1 MAELLKFNRQEIEE
15 LIQQGRKN
23 EIIKYDLRGADLHG
37 LDLSC
42 MDLYGKNL
50 SYADLRY
57 ADLFHANLSTAN
69 LSHANLSTA
78 NLCNVNL
85 CNVNLNGACLYGA
98 NLSETNLREADLSE
112 VDLSRAYLFGANLNK
127 AKCEN
132 IVYNEGT
139 SFFALQCPEKGSF
152 IGFKKANGYIVELKI
167 PANAKRSS
175 ATSRKCRC
183 SKAKVLSITLLDGTD
198 DGTTSVCSDRDP
210 DFVYKIGKIVKVD
223 DFDEDRWHECSTG
236 IHFFMTRDEAVK
248 Y

>member
-1 MAELLKFNRQEIEE
+1 MAELLKFDRQKIEK
-15 LIQQGRKN
+15 LIERDRKN
-23 EIIKYDLRGADLHG
+23 EIINYDLSGADLHG

-69 LSHANLSTA
+69 LSHANLSSA

-85 CNVNLNGACLYGA
+85 CNVNLNGAYLYDACLIGA
-98 NLSETNLREADLSE
+98 NL
-112 VDLSRAYLFGANLNK
+112 
-127 AKCEN
+127 
-132 IVYNEGT
+132 EGVKYDTET
-139 SFFALQCPEKGSF
+139 SFFALRCPGKGSF

-167 PANAKRSS
+167 SANAKRSS

-223 DFDEDRWHECSTG
+223 DFDEDRWNECSKG
-236 IHFFMTRDEAVK
+236 IHFFMTRGEAMN
-248 Y
+248 YPER